1 MLIIL
6 ALEEKYGIQ
15 EAHRPV
21 ILVNWRTQ
29 RLVTDLVSKNKVE
42 STIQNAEHKWLWGAK
57 PQKGHL

>member
-6 ALEEKYGIQ
+6 ALEGKYGIQ
-15 EAHRPV
+15 EVHRAV

-29 RLVTDLVSKNKVE
+29 GSVTDLVSKNKVE
-42 STIQNAEHKWLWGAK
+42 STIQNAENKWLWGAK